1 MPITST
7 RRRSKMNV
15 VMETPKIIKFVEPI
29 AETIIESP
37 EGEVSFKIDSAA
49 IAEIREEQP
58 KLETEPEVIEEKVT
72 EEDEEEEE
80 EEELDLTELGPNPT
94 PQMIELLKRKKM
106 SAKKSPKKKV
116 KGSAK
121 SINSPIK
128 MTKRGRRSST
138 SKTPAMEDKE
148 NKVTKNQASAK
159 KAMKVQATVVI
170 SPIKKA
176 ALQMAFANQAIN
188 VKKTPPKAL
197 KMTKS
202 VKNNTA
208 GFPGTP
214 QQTNPANLLKR
225 NLKRKVDVK
234 LDQKVQE
241 IPQNSSPYTLLQGET
256 ENGSPVERF
265 VKMNNKPSKENV
277 TGTPAPMKRSRILQ
291 KFDQNSANITPTIVK
306 SPDPY
311 STRRRGTPRTL
322 VSLIPCL
329 WGKNIRLCLS
339 LRFFL

>member
-1 MPITST
+1 
-7 RRRSKMNV
+7 MNV
-15 VMETPKIIKFVEPI
+15 VMETPKIPKFVEP
-29 AETIIESP
+29 ETIIESP

-49 IAEIREEQP
+49 MAEI
-58 KLETEPEVIEEKVT
+58 IEEKPK
-72 EEDEEEEE
+72 EEPEIAEEE
-80 EEELDLTELGPNPT
+80 
-94 PQMIELLKRKKM
+94 
-106 SAKKSPKKKV
+106 V
-116 KGSAK
+116 
-121 SINSPIK
+121 SPIK
-128 MTKRGRRSST
+128 MVKRGRPST
-138 SKTPAMEDKE
+138 SKTPAKNLEDKE
-148 NKVTKNQASAK
+148 NKVAKKSAK
-159 KAMKVQATVVI
+159 KVMKVQATVVI

-176 ALQMAFANQAIN
+176 ALQMAFANQVIN

-197 KMTKS
+197 KIKG
-202 VKNNTA
+202 KNNSAA

-265 VKMNNKPSKENV
+265 VKMNTKPSKENV
-277 TGTPAPMKRSRILQ
+277 TGTPAPMKRSRVLQ
-291 KFDQNSANITPTIVK
+291 KFDQNAASMTPTAIIK

-322 VSLIPCL
+322 VSLIQCVCCSKWL
-329 WGKNIRLCLS
+329 
-339 LRFFL
+339 